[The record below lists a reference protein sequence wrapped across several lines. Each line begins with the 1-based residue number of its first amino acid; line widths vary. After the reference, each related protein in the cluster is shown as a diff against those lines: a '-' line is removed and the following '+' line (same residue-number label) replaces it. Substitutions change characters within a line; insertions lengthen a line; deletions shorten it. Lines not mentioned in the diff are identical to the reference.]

1 MTRHDSLRPPST
13 ADPPGVDVSRSA
25 PFEQLVQLVH
35 APVGGSCLPLDQL
48 IGLLQPPVGVLHT
61 ARNLLLHCGDL
72 AENLPDLLR
81 VRGFAVSVLH
91 YRHDQP
97 WHSRL
102 YGS

>member
-1 MTRHDSLRPPST
+1 MTRHGSLRPPST
-13 ADPPGVDVSRSA
+13 ADPPGVDVSQSA

-48 IGLLQPPVGVLHT
+48 IGVLHT

-91 YRHDQP
+91 YKA
-97 WHSRL
+97 
-102 YGS
+102 